1 MRDRPATRTVGRTA
15 ASRTDPVTLARAL
28 SKLGYASRSRAR
40 SLITSGR
47 VSVDGRVVRDPD
59 RWIDLRSAKLGLD
72 GATIRKKRHVYLAMH
87 KPAGYVT
94 TRSDERLR
102 ASVYDLLGEMRD
114 WIFPVGRLDRDTSG
128 LLLFTNDT
136 VFGEALTNP
145 DSHVSKTY
153 RVRLDRPLAE
163 ADARRMES
171 GMMLDER
178 TKLRPAAVA
187 RVAGRETDVELTIQE
202 GKNRQI
208 RRMCESLGYDILTL
222 HRTRIGSLDLGT
234 LAAGKT
240 RPLGKAEVDA
250 LRLISREDR

>member
-1 MRDRPATRTVGRTA
+1 MRDRPATRRVGQTA
-15 ASRTDPVTLARAL
+15 GSRTDPVTLARAL
-28 SKLGYASRSRAR
+28 SKLGYSSRSRAR
-40 SLITSGR
+40 SLVTSGR

-72 GATIRKKRHVYLAMH
+72 GVTIRKKRHVYLAMH

-102 ASVYDLLGEMRD
+102 ATVYDLLGAMRD

-136 VFGEALTNP
+136 AFGEALTNP

-187 RVAGRETDVELTIQE
+187 RVAGRETEVELTIQE

-250 LRLISREDR
+250 LGLISREDR